1 MGKVSSSN
9 SQGVRVPKLR
19 FPGFEGEWNEKSLSD
34 VATGFDYGMNAA
46 AGAFDGLNKYIRITD
61 IDEESR
67 CYIDENPVS
76 PKGELDDKYLVLEN
90 DILFA
95 RTGASTGKT
104 YLYKRSDG
112 KLYFAGFLIRISV
125 NCDNNSTFVYNATL
139 TDRYNRW
146 VRLTSMRSGQPGIN
160 SQEYSSYKTYYPLL
174 PEQDKIASFLKKLDQ
189 RIEKQRQLVEALKS
203 YKRGALS
210 KLFPKK
216 GETTPEYRFAGFTE
230 PWEQQKWCETV
241 DMSKEMVDP
250 RNGTYN
256 NLPHVAPGNIESF
269 TGRLFDN
276 VKTVEQEE
284 LISGK
289 FHFHAGDI
297 IYCKINPQLG
307 KYYFAQFEGLTSA
320 DAYVLK
326 AKNGVIQDFLF
337 AVLQTKDF
345 FDYSVSV
352 SKRSGMP
359 KINREELNAYL
370 FLAPSELEQEQIGAF
385 LMHLDHLISAQR
397 SRIDEYERMKAGL
410 LQQLFI

>member
-9 SQGVRVPKLR
+9 SQGVHVPKLR
-19 FPGFEGEWNEKSLSD
+19 FPGFMGEWVERKL
-34 VATGFDYGMNAA
+34 G
-46 AGAFDGLNKYIRITD
+46 D
-61 IDEESR
+61 ISVVNPTTKDIPNQFY
-67 CYIDENPVS
+67 YIDLESVTGGVLSKLIIVNKSEAPSRAQRVVETGDVLFQTVR
-76 PKGELDDKYLVLEN
+76 PYQQNNYLVSEEFELPVV
-90 DILFA
+90 
-95 RTGASTGKT
+95 ASTGYAQIRT
-104 YLYKRSDG
+104 EENQRFLYSLLHTKS
-112 KLYFAGFLIRISV
+112 FLNEVLLRCTGSSYPAINSNDLKEI
-125 NCDNNSTFVYNATL
+125 STFIPERKEQKRIAEL
-139 TDRYNRW
+139 
-146 VRLTSMRSGQPGIN
+146 MQ
-160 SQEYSSYKTYYPLL
+160 LL
-174 PEQDKIASFLKKLDQ
+174 EERIA
-189 RIEKQRQLVEALKS
+189 KQRQLVEALKS

-370 FLAPSELEQEQIGAF
+370 FLAPSELEQE
-385 LMHLDHLISAQR
+385 HS
-397 SRIDEYERMKAGL
+397 
-410 LQQLFI
+410 

>member
-1 MGKVSSSN
+1 ME
-9 SQGVRVPKLR
+9 RKL
-19 FPGFEGEWNEKSLSD
+19 G
-34 VATGFDYGMNAA
+34 
-46 AGAFDGLNKYIRITD
+46 D
-61 IDEESR
+61 ISVVNPTTKDIPNQFY
-67 CYIDENPVS
+67 YIDLESVTGGVLSKLIIVNKSEAPSRAQRVVETGDVLFQTVR
-76 PKGELDDKYLVLEN
+76 PYQQNNYLVSEEFELPVV
-90 DILFA
+90 
-95 RTGASTGKT
+95 ASTGYAQIRT
-104 YLYKRSDG
+104 EENQRFLYSLLHTKS
-112 KLYFAGFLIRISV
+112 FLNEVLLRCTGSSYPAINSNDLKEI
-125 NCDNNSTFVYNATL
+125 STFIPERKEQKRIAEL
-139 TDRYNRW
+139 
-146 VRLTSMRSGQPGIN
+146 MQ
-160 SQEYSSYKTYYPLL
+160 LL
-174 PEQDKIASFLKKLDQ
+174 EERIA
-189 RIEKQRQLVEALKS
+189 KQRQLVEALKS

>member
-1 MGKVSSSN
+1 MG
-9 SQGVRVPKLR
+9 
-19 FPGFEGEWNEKSLSD
+19 
-34 VATGFDYGMNAA
+34 
-46 AGAFDGLNKYIRITD
+46 D
-61 IDEESR
+61 ISIVNPTTKDIPNQFY
-67 CYIDENPVS
+67 YIDLESVTGGVLSKLIIVNKSEAPSRAQRVVETGDVLFQTVR
-76 PKGELDDKYLVLEN
+76 PYQQNNYLVSGEFELPVV
-90 DILFA
+90 
-95 RTGASTGKT
+95 ASTGYAQIRT
-104 YLYKRSDG
+104 EENQRFLYSLLHTKS
-112 KLYFAGFLIRISV
+112 FLNEVLLRCTGSSYPAINSNDLKEI
-125 NCDNNSTFVYNATL
+125 STFIPERKEQKRIAEL
-139 TDRYNRW
+139 
-146 VRLTSMRSGQPGIN
+146 MQ
-160 SQEYSSYKTYYPLL
+160 LL
-174 PEQDKIASFLKKLDQ
+174 EERIA
-189 RIEKQRQLVEALKS
+189 KQRQLVEALKS

-230 PWEQQKWCETV
+230 PWEQQKWCDTV

-320 DAYVLK
+320 DAYVLN